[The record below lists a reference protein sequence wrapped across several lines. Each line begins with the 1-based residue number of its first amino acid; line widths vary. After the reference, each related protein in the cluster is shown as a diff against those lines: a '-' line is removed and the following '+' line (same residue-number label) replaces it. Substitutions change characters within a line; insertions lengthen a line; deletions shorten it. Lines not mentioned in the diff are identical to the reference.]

1 MTNSPEA
8 QPKCH
13 FCSKRIQG
21 KVLYS
26 TSDEPGHRDCIL
38 KDVRADDGPEAQP
51 QGVELLQCPWCPT
64 EQRKLIPTQ
73 DAALGLIVH
82 DTDCFLGNLERRQVL
97 TPLGIRLWNTR
108 ATASDTERLAAMFTE
123 LYNCRTASKCAAN
136 DRETFLQLRG
146 QAEAYQDAARRCREL
161 APRADLPRAT
171 VADEERERIIAMA
184 DALEYE
190 LPNLEQMKGVETL
203 RKKLQAEPARAAGE
217 TTVEAALKEI
227 IETANSAVVCVGA
240 SRNCHDAPEEAERCA
255 KYVETAV
262 REKAEV
268 LLQQSPASV
277 SQAMFRV
284 SVIRECISIV
294 RNLPALP
301 LSAKPTGFRSRIINA
316 LESLIVAQVRATTR
330 TEGER

>member
-1 MTNSPEA
+1 MTNSREA

-38 KDVRADDGPEAQP
+38 KDVRADDGPAAQP
-51 QGVELLQCPWCPT
+51 QGRELLQCPWCPT

-171 VADEERERIIAMA
+171 ASVDEHAEAATRQIVNVLNAAHSSIDWPFWTVRNLIA
-184 DALEYE
+184 
-190 LPNLEQMKGVETL
+190 
-203 RKKLQAEPARAAGE
+203 AEFARATGE
-217 TTVEAALKEI
+217 TTLLPKTVDSI
-227 IETANSAVVCVGA
+227 VIDCGNSSKVCLWYKTRA
-240 SRNCHDAPEEAERCA
+240 EAEKIQKRL
-255 KYVETAV
+255 TG
-262 REKAEV
+262 
-268 LLQQSPASV
+268 
-277 SQAMFRV
+277 
-284 SVIRECISIV
+284 
-294 RNLPALP
+294 
-301 LSAKPTGFRSRIINA
+301 PTQDQND
-316 LESLIVAQVRATTR
+316 EP
-330 TEGER
+330 